1 MLNNKTITRLRLI
14 EQFILS
20 EPRRFDMWEAVIPA
34 SGSPGML
41 EQPPCGTACCIAG
54 AAYLVGRKIKNLNSR
69 RFAWGD
75 VKPFAANYF
84 GLTFEQSQR
93 LFYPTSN
100 AWGQVYHD
108 AYRNA
113 KSPLER
119 AYVGVARIERFIA
132 TNGDE

>member
-1 MLNNKTITRLRLI
+1 MLNKNTITRLRLI
-14 EQFILS
+14 ERFILS
-20 EPRRFDMWEAVIPA
+20 EPRRFDMWEAVTPA
-34 SGSPGML
+34 SESRVL

-69 RFAWGD
+69 RFDWDD
-75 VKPFAANYF
+75 VKPFATDYL
-84 GLTFEQSQR
+84 GLTNGQSGL
-93 LFYPTSN
+93 LFYPTIRS
-100 AWGQVYHD
+100 WGQVYHD
-108 AYRNA
+108 AYHNA